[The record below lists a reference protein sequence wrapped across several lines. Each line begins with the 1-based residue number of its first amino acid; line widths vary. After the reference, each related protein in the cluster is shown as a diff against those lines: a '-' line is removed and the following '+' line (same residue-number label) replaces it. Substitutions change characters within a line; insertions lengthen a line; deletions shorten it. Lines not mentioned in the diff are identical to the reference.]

1 MRKISTLLSHF
12 LPQSSHWTVIRH
24 RKSAILVFTHFF
36 ILVALVGLVV
46 LSKAIATT
54 ALIPAFLGI
63 PAIICSLYYFKKI
76 GHINVSG
83 NVLSIIW
90 FVILVPI
97 LFYTGGINSSFM
109 PWLYSVILVMVMV
122 ENYKWATFWFTM
134 ASITCCVFYIG
145 GLFYPHINISICNE
159 TDTFISYVT
168 VGFFMFTNLLVFEK
182 HQVLVIKILKEKNIQ
197 LKNQKREIDK
207 HVEALEKMQNQLTSS
222 NQELQI
228 FAHVASHDLKEPLRM
243 ISMYVKLLEKKLAH
257 LLDGKTQDF
266 MFYTIDG
273 VNRMQKLLD
282 NLLLY
287 SMMGKNDVK
296 TEPIDLNETIV
307 IVLQNLTV
315 LIQETNATIHFA
327 NLPHIT
333 ATGTEM
339 TQLFQNIMAN
349 ALKFRKKHIEPVISI
364 EYTETETEH
373 ILSISDN
380 GIGIKEADKE
390 RVFNIF
396 TRLNNRSDFEG
407 TGIGLATCK
416 KIVANMDGRIWLT
429 STEGVGTSFYF
440 AFPKIEIPIIVIENE
455 AVTLPWPIKQR
466 LAEPQLV

>member
-1 MRKISTLLSHF
+1 MKKISTLFSHF
-12 LPQSSHWTVIRH
+12 LPQSSQWTVIRH
-24 RKSAILVFTHFF
+24 RKSAILIFTHFF
-36 ILVALVGLVV
+36 ILIALIGLVS

-90 FVILVPI
+90 FATLVPI
-97 LFYTGGINSSFM
+97 LLYTGGINSSFM

-134 ASITCCVFYIG
+134 ASVTCCAFYVG
-145 GLFYPHINISICNE
+145 GRFYPPINISICNE
-159 TDTFISYVT
+159 TDAFISYVT
-168 VGFFMFTNLLVFEK
+168 VGFFMFTNLLVFER

-207 HVEALEKMQNQLTSS
+207 HVEALEKMQNQLTIS

-243 ISMYVKLLEKKLAH
+243 ISMYVMLLEKKLKH
-257 LLDGKTQDF
+257 LLDGKTQEF

-273 VNRMQKLLD
+273 VKRMQKLLD

-287 SMMGKNDVK
+287 SIMGKNDVK
-296 TEPIDLNETIV
+296 TEPVDLNETMV
-307 IVLQNLTV
+307 KVLQNLTV

-327 NLPHIT
+327 NLPNIA

-349 ALKFRKKHIEPVISI
+349 ALKFRKKQIDPVISI
-364 EYTETETEH
+364 DYVETESEH

-396 TRLNNRSDFEG
+396 TRLNNRSDYEG

-416 KIVANMDGRIWLT
+416 KIITNLDGKIWAESSL
-429 STEGVGTSFYF
+429 GLGTTFYF
-440 AFPKIEIPIIVIENE
+440 SIPKTALSRMDKTGKTEDISANLEVLEY
-455 AVTLPWPIKQR
+455 A
-466 LAEPQLV
+466 